1 MMISEYNF
9 SWLHEAEEER
19 LLQSLERRRVI
30 AERLETEQPETEHH
44 DTEHHDTGAPW
55 SHWWRRSGGQTAA
68 GRVSPAGGTI

>member
-19 LLQSLERRRVI
+19 LLQELERRRVI
-30 AERLETEQPETEHH
+30 AERLETERLETEQLETEHR
-44 DTEHHDTGAPW
+44 DTGAPR

-68 GRVSPAGGTI
+68 GRVPAGGTI

>member
-19 LLQSLERRRVI
+19 LLQELERRRVI
-30 AERLETEQPETEHH
+30 AERLETEQHETEQH
-44 DTEHHDTGAPW
+44 DSGAPR
-55 SHWWRRSGGQTAA
+55 SHWWRRSGGRTAA